1 MIITIAGAP
10 GSGKSTVAK
19 LLAERLGYEYIS
31 VGNVRRKMAEERGM
45 TLEAFNKLG
54 ETEEFTDREVDV
66 YQKKLGETK
75 DKLVIEGRTGWYFI
89 PNSYKIFL
97 DVDLKTAAERIFE
110 DIKNEKRPQEK
121 GFATLDEVV
130 ESLKKRMKS
139 DSFRYKRYYGQH
151 CDYLN
156 KKNYD
161 LVVDTTKKN
170 PKEIVDY
177 IVKNIK

>member
-19 LLAERLGYEYIS
+19 LLAEKLGYEYVS
-31 VGNVRRKMAEERGM
+31 VGNMRRKMAEERGM
-45 TLEAFNKLG
+45 TLEEFNSLG
-54 ETEEFTDREVDV
+54 EKEEFTDKEVDL

-75 DKLVIEGRTGWYFI
+75 DNLVIDGRTSWYFI
-89 PNSYKIFL
+89 PQSYKIFL
-97 DVDLKTAAERIFE
+97 DVDLKTAAERILK
-110 DIKNEKRPQEK
+110 DIRNAKRPQEK
-121 GFATLDEVV
+121 GFNTLDEVV
-130 ESLKKRMKS
+130 DSLKKRMKS
-139 DSFRYKRYYGQH
+139 DSFRYKKYYGKD

-161 LVVDTTKKN
+161 LVVDTAKKK

-177 IVKNIK
+177 IIKNIK